1 MHLFCEEGSQLW
13 AFISQACF
21 GKNTKFLCSLDNDPF
36 LIQMDMDM
44 NDAGLDFPPKVGIW
58 VGLALGYET
67 RAWQYSQ

>member
-1 MHLFCEEGSQLW
+1 
-13 AFISQACF
+13 
-21 GKNTKFLCSLDNDPF
+21 
-36 LIQMDMDM
+36 MDMDM